1 MGCWLSF
8 PPSQVCLSQ
17 PLDQDGSQALE
28 VQKIIRS
35 MREELGLEPFG
46 DLEPYSQ
53 RECPTQVNRFFWLWV
68 DFFCPKTARLLAK
81 GFLIFFCSM
90 LFNPSSQNQALLLSY
105 LSISRLFLCFIFYLC
120 RYLSTLLSCIQI

>member
-28 VQKIIRS
+28 VQKVIRS

-68 DFFCPKTARLLAK
+68 EFFLLQDCQAV
-81 GFLIFFCSM
+81 GAGVFNFL
-90 LFNPSSQNQALLLSY
+90 LFYALQSFVSESGTVTFLLIN
-105 LSISRLFLCFIFYLC
+105 LSPFLVLFLSMPILVN
-120 RYLSTLLSCIQI
+120 LSCIQI